1 MESTHTHLIINTP
14 SNHTQ
19 THISTPY
26 YQHTVIPG
34 GGQCSGILTHT
45 HTHTLLSTHLLITH
59 KHTYPHLIINIPSFQ
74 VEDSAVESSRL
85 SERSTLERTVTE
97 WIETM
102 TKLPRDQSSVDG
114 SFGGW
119 LKSGEV
125 LCILVNAIQPGSIP
139 KFNQNTK
146 MPFKQMENI
155 SLFLRAVRT
164 LGVREHE
171 CFDTSDLFDEK
182 DLAQVLS
189 TLAAL
194 GRVNGMQS

>member
-1 MESTHTHLIINTP
+1 M
-14 SNHTQ
+14 
-19 THISTPY
+19 HI
-26 YQHTVIPG
+26 
-34 GGQCSGILTHT
+34 
-45 HTHTLLSTHLLITH
+45 LLSTHPLITH
-59 KHTYPHLIINIPSFQ
+59 TYTCLTINTCLIINMLSMQ
-74 VEDSAVESSRL
+74 VEDSAIESTRL
-85 SERSTLERTVTE
+85 TERSSLERVVTE
-97 WIETM
+97 WIEKM
-102 TKLPRDQSSVDG
+102 TQLPRDQMSVDG

-125 LCILVNAIQPGSIP
+125 LCLLVNALQPGSIP
-139 KFNQNTK
+139 KFNQKTT

-171 CFDTSDLFDEK
+171 CFDTSDLYDEK

-194 GRVNGMQS
+194 GRVHGMQS